1 MVMYGW
7 CFAGV
12 WVGHRRLS
20 VWASFRRRLH
30 SGWRS
35 ALASSCFVFFLVFF
49 FYFLYVFFF
58 ILPRLFLLTANRFA
72 RELMDL
78 CHLFCF
84 CFVPTDH
91 LAHVIELLGAIPT
104 HFALS
109 GRYSREYF
117 NRRGKITLRNLKSR
131 TRASLIELSVRSF
144 VGVVCFFRHFVASR
158 GLPRTILRRR
168 NSES

>member
-1 MVMYGW
+1 MVF
-7 CFAGV
+7 C
-12 WVGHRRLS
+12 RRLS
-20 VWASFRRRLH
+20 WPQETICLSLIQAKTTLGMKV
-30 SGWRS
+30 
-35 ALASSCFVFFLVFF
+35 SSRFFLFCFFSFFF